1 MSDSRWSKWSKGSEQ
16 KLGFGSFFKEAS
28 DSVNPTGPG
37 SGETPAEKAAREGL
51 VSDGHG
57 AYRDPNTGQI
67 VARTVNGEL
76 VYVERGEGMGAT
88 SDGEGGEAN
97 VGAPQTPTF
106 RDPETGMVVM
116 PPATPNTPEARAE
129 VPTPTPATMPANFD
143 KMVATKKRKASRKN
157 DLQARMAAAFDKN
170 IAPVADDDTVSADND
185 KVDAAM
191 KNGMDA
197 IDAHQSVHGSVDLS
211 DPASMAAAA
220 QTMSRVQKDG
230 GAATIATDPD
240 SDSLLARE
248 KQDAEP
254 EQEEIPA
261 GLDDLL
267 KDIQG
272 EDEPAAE
279 PAAEPEPE
287 APAAEPTPAETKQ
300 AEAQAAEAE
309 KPGSVQTAFAGEAS
323 PENNKLVDDLV
334 SDITAKLANKKTGK
348 LPGYAQKMVDKL
360 NDPVAR
366 KQFGEYLDFTA
377 KEEQKIAERWDELSQ
392 VSDTASAERLLTE
405 GMGMAYNDKGQLEFR
420 AVEPGMREF
429 MSLAKSNTEKGYR
442 GLQFRELVELAK
454 PEVQERL
461 NNPDRQKINAESIVN
476 PNVTWEQATELYDKM
491 SSSAK
496 NAFNKLGGADAMREA
511 FDPKVPV
518 YYLTNSEGKA
528 TGLTNIDVMAKT
540 DPEQYQQQFA
550 KTGGRARGIFLLQKI
565 LATGGK
571 DQLTGLPNF
580 LTPQSGTVDHLEGRS
595 QEMADKSIRKDSPVN
610 MGIVSNS
617 VNWAKADAADDEG
630 NKDTIPGLNN
640 VANSY
645 ASGSI
650 NGYGKK
656 LGGGSDNMY
665 NTWLAQRIGG
675 IDIRDSKAAQ
685 TTQTEPDSLD
695 SFVTAPIGK
704 AGGVVNRLADSG
716 GIGYDIRNMSM
727 YYPRDD
733 HDTKYDQNSWS
744 GNPRKGSNRGYYTPL
759 DGWRKS
765 VLSGAVYGSAIND
778 LVATHREALE
788 GAKGMTEEK
797 INEELKKYKKNYVKY
812 HFSMPMRAT
821 ASAWTMGLIS
831 REEYINQL
839 RGISDKAMDMIKDSH
854 PQHIEQLKAE
864 RDESLSTY
872 LSEIEKHQGPDE
884 LNSVSEEW
892 LMKNISANPVVN
904 VMFSQQ
910 GRAAMAKKHPKV
922 LDAFDAAVADGT
934 ISSKA
939 LAVGKGKHSK
949 RLVDPSTGTY
959 YEGWSFKRFVGAT
972 EELNEESE

>member
-1 MSDSRWSKWSKGSEQ
+1 MSDSRWSRWAGGSE
-16 KLGFGSFFKEAS
+16 KKAGFSSFLKEAEEQHGT
-28 DSVNPTGPG
+28 NPTGPA
-37 SGETPAEKAAREGL
+37 SGETPAMKAKRMGL

-57 AYRDPNTGQI
+57 AYADPQTGEI

-76 VYVERGEGMGAT
+76 VFYDGGPGGGAA
-88 SDGEGGEAN
+88 SDGEGGGDGA
-97 VGAPQTPTF
+97 VGSAGEQTPVYT
-106 RDPETGMVVM
+106 DPDTGLAKM
-116 PPATPNTPEARAE
+116 PSATPESPEARDQ
-129 VPTPTPATMPANFD
+129 VPAPTPATAPAGMEKFI
-143 KMVATKKRKASRKN
+143 AKKQEKAQRKN
-157 DLQARMAAAFDKN
+157 DLVARMSAAFDKN
-170 IAPVADDDTVSADND
+170 FGQAMPEPTAGSDAAA
-185 KVDAAM
+185 VDASIEA
-191 KNGMDA
+191 GLDA
-197 IDAHQSVHGSVDLS
+197 GEAHEGIHGEVDLN
-211 DPASMAAAA
+211 DPQALAKLAA
-220 QTMSRVQKDG
+220 TYNRVNKG
-230 GAATIATDPD
+230 AGAATITPD
-240 SDSLLARE
+240 KDGASLFA
-248 KQDAEP
+248 QDAAKE
-254 EQEEIPA
+254 
-261 GLDDLL
+261 
-267 KDIQG
+267 
-272 EDEPAAE
+272 AE
-279 PAAEPEPE
+279 PAPEPEPTPE
-287 APAAEPTPAETKQ
+287 PQPEPEPAPEPVEEPPAEPTEQ
-300 AEAQAAEAE
+300 EIAQAQEAE
-309 KPGSVQTAFAGEAS
+309 KPGGKQTAYAGEAS

-334 SDITAKLANKKTGK
+334 GDITTKLANKKTGK
-348 LPGYAQKMVDKL
+348 LPGYAQKMIDKL

-377 KEEQKIAERWDELSQ
+377 KEEQKINDRWDELSK
-392 VSDTASAERLLTE
+392 VTDSASAERLLTE
-405 GMGMAYNDKGQLEFR
+405 GMGMVTNEKGQLEFR

-461 NNPDRQKINAESIVN
+461 NNPDRQKINAETIIN
-476 PNVTWEQATELYDKM
+476 PDVSWDDATALYDRL
-491 SSSAK
+491 SPSAK

-511 FDPKVPV
+511 FDPKIPV
-518 YYLTNSEGKA
+518 YYLKDGEGKA

-540 DPEQYQQQFA
+540 DPEMYAQQFE

-617 VNWAKADAADDEG
+617 VNWAKADAADNEG

-656 LGGGSDNMY
+656 LGGGEDNMY
-665 NTWLAQRIGG
+665 NTWLSQRIGG

-695 SFVTAPIGK
+695 SFMTSPIGK

-716 GIGYDIRNMSM
+716 AIGYDIRNMSM

-765 VLSGAVYGSAIND
+765 VLSGAVYGGKIND
-778 LVATHREALE
+778 LVESHREALE
-788 GAKGMTEEK
+788 AGGKMSPEK
-797 INEELKKYKKNYVKY
+797 VDEELKKYKKNYVKY

-831 REEYINQL
+831 REDYINQL
-839 RGISDKAMDMIKDSH
+839 RSLSDKAIDMISDTH
-854 PQHIEQLKAE
+854 PQHVEQLKAE
-864 RDESLSTY
+864 RDESLNTY
-872 LSEIEKHQGPDE
+872 LDEITKHQGEDE

-892 LMKNISANPVVN
+892 LLKNISANPVVN
-904 VMFSQQ
+904 VLYSQS
-910 GRAAMAKKHPKV
+910 GREAMAKKHPKV
-922 LDAFDAAVADGT
+922 LEAFDAAVADGT
-934 ISSKA
+934 IASKS
-939 LAVGKGKHSK
+939 LAVGKGKASR
-949 RLVDPSTGTY
+949 RLVDPSTGEY
-959 YEGWSFKRFVGAT
+959 YEGWSFSRFARHN
-972 EELNEESE
+972 EELLKEDQEGA